1 MRPGVWW
8 LAGLAGVLAAVLAVT
23 ILTIFL
29 APSDDP
35 TGRPDAVVVLG
46 GGSPARAHLGI
57 ELAEELDAELVLS
70 STAGRHAGEAGMRCG
85 VEARCFEPE
94 PLSTAGEAREVRD
107 LTAETGWEAVL
118 VVTTDFHTSR
128 SRLLFEQCL
137 DDAAVAVV
145 GVDHAAGWT
154 VRAYSYARE
163 AAATLAGVTVQR
175 AC

>member
-8 LAGLAGVLAAVLAVT
+8 LVGLAGALAAVLAT
-23 ILTIFL
+23 AGFL
-29 APSDDP
+29 APHDDP

-46 GGSPARAHLGI
+46 GGSPARADLGI
-57 ELAEELDAELVLS
+57 ELADELDAELVLS
-70 STAGRHAGEAGMRCG
+70 FTAGRHARQAGRYCG
-85 VEARCFEPE
+85 VDARCFEPE

-107 LTAETGWEAVL
+107 LSAAAGWDEIL

-137 DDAAVAVV
+137 DDGAVGVV
-145 GVDHAAGWT
+145 GVPHAAPWP

-163 AAATLAGVTVQR
+163 AAATLAGITVRR